1 MCSCGVVGG
10 HAHVQMRE
18 AKGEKKYRK
27 ILSSQVIRWIE
38 TAGTYIQSLCRCIAG
53 GFYLGQ
59 KVHAPLVRK
68 VDRLM

>member
-1 MCSCGVVGG
+1 M
-10 HAHVQMRE
+10 QMRE

-38 TAGTYIQSLCRCIAG
+38 TAGTYIQTYVGASQVG
-53 GFYLGQ
+53 SFYLGQ